1 MSDHGS
7 TQRFFWGFF
16 IIGLGFLF
24 LLDNLGVVDFG
35 DFVSKF
41 WPLILIL
48 VGAKMILTRRT
59 SAGVHSRGD
68 VDSVDDSTSVNFNH
82 NFGDVRL
89 KLNSQEFTG
98 GEVSNV
104 FGSVEIDMEDIV
116 LAGGSHKLNLKG
128 VFGDMIIILPKSA
141 PINISANTTFGSV
154 RIKKISSSGISGNLI
169 YKSEDFDSAENS
181 LTIHATQVFGDI
193 RVF

>member
-7 TQRFFWGFF
+7 TQRFAWGFF
-16 IIGLGFLF
+16 ILGLGLLF
-24 LLDNLGVVDFG
+24 LLDNLGLVDLG

-48 VGAKMILTRRT
+48 VGAKMILTRRS

-89 KLNSQEFTG
+89 KLNSQNFTG

-104 FGSVEIDMEDIV
+104 FGSVEIDLEDIV
-116 LAGGSHKLNLKG
+116 IAG
-128 VFGDMIIILPKSA
+128 
-141 PINISANTTFGSV
+141 
-154 RIKKISSSGISGNLI
+154 
-169 YKSEDFDSAENS
+169 
-181 LTIHATQVFGDI
+181 
-193 RVF
+193 